1 VTSVGWQATCLTRD
15 ASNNLLPLDHY
26 RFVYKLTFSVS
37 GSVLRSFT
45 VDASGGPQS
54 GQTPATDGDYGL
66 LPNRVSY
73 SINGGV
79 CST

>member
-1 VTSVGWQATCLTRD
+1 V
-15 ASNNLLPLDHY
+15 DHY
-26 RFVYKLTFSVS
+26 GFVYKLSFSDGGGV
-37 GSVLRSFT
+37 VRSFT